1 MTAGGFGGGFPA
13 QNNGGFAGN
22 PQGGQQQQQGFGGQP
37 QQQQQGFGGQ
47 PQQGGNNAQR
57 APQPAQLSGD
67 ANGFG
72 VASAAATEYVKLK
85 DLVSQSD
92 PTNGAVVAL
101 AISDRG
107 IDTFNSADYGAKDRA
122 NFDLIIVT
130 MPDDAVEPAS
140 RAGTML
146 EGQSD
151 LGGRIVG
158 LVRRNIQN
166 NVRFVVGRLN
176 QEKVKGNIATQLG
189 DNVSPQE
196 IENAKAL
203 LVLHGKATPED
214 LGGLSPEALQWIDQ
228 ARAQQG

>member
-22 PQGGQQQQQGFGGQP
+22 PQGGQPQGGQP
-37 QQQQQGFGGQ
+37 QGGQPQQGFGGQ

-57 APQPAQLSGD
+57 APQPAQFSGD
-67 ANGFG
+67 AHGFG

-85 DLVSQSD
+85 DLVSQTD

-101 AISDRG
+101 AITDSG

-130 MPDDAVEPAS
+130 MPEDAVEPAT
-140 RAGTML
+140 RAGTMI

-176 QEKVKGNIATQLG
+176 KEKVKGNTTTQLG
-189 DNVSPQE
+189 DNVNPQE

-203 LVLHGKATPED
+203 LVLHGKAIPEELD
-214 LGGLSPEALQWIDQ
+214 GLSPEALEWVEQ

>member
-22 PQGGQQQQQGFGGQP
+22 PQGGQPQEGQP
-37 QQQQQGFGGQ
+37 QQGFGGQ

-57 APQPAQLSGD
+57 APQPAQFSGD
-67 ANGFG
+67 AHGFG

-101 AISDRG
+101 VITDRG

-130 MPDDAVEPAS
+130 MPEDAVEPAS
-140 RAGTML
+140 RAGTMI

-176 QEKVKGNIATQLG
+176 KEKVKGNVTTQLG

-203 LVLHGKATPED
+203 LVLHGKATPEE
-214 LGGLSPEALQWIDQ
+214 LGGLSPEALQWIEQ